1 MDTNQSPEFARRRTK
16 VSDYTGIFAS
26 GFAMGSADVVPGVS
40 GGTIAFIL
48 GIYEELIGSIR
59 MVGQPVFWRALL
71 RGEWRVAL
79 RLINFFFL
87 LALGTGL
94 LGAIFLLAP
103 GIEWMLI
110 NQPIIIWSFFFGLV
124 LASIVIVATRIRVW
138 SPDRF
143 VALLLGAGAA
153 FWIVGLVPV
162 QTPDTWW
169 FLMLSGAIAICA
181 MILPGISGSF
191 IMVLLGKYH
200 FFINAINERDFA
212 SLAFAAIGAAIGLVT
227 FAQVLSWLFRRFHD
241 ITVATLT
248 GFMIGSLR
256 EIWPWKETL
265 ESVVDPVGEIVPLV
279 DRNVLP
285 ALTVNGAFN
294 TEIAFAA
301 GAALLGIIVVV
312 AVERI
317 ALVRAKRADQSVGQ
331 AAAA

>member
-1 MDTNQSPEFARRRTK
+1 
-16 VSDYTGIFAS
+16 
-26 GFAMGSADVVPGVS
+26 MGSADVVPGVS
-40 GGTIAFIL
+40 GGTVAFIL

-59 MVGQPVFWRALL
+59 MVGRPDFWRALL

-79 RLINFFFL
+79 RLVNFFFL
-87 LALGTGL
+87 LALGTGIL
-94 LGAIFLLAP
+94 SAIFLLAP

-124 LASIVIVATRIRVW
+124 LASIVIVATRIRIW
-138 SPDRF
+138 SPSRF
-143 VALLLGAGAA
+143 VALLLGAAAA
-153 FWIVGLVPV
+153 FWLVGLVPV
-162 QTPDTWW
+162 QTPETWW

-212 SLAFAAIGAAIGLVT
+212 SLAFAAIGAAIGLVS

-279 DRNVLP
+279 DRNILP

-294 TEIAFAA
+294 TEIALAA
-301 GAALLGIIVVV
+301 GAALLGIVVVV
-312 AVERI
+312 AVERV
-317 ALVRAKRADQSVGQ
+317 AQVRAKRADQSVGQ

>member
-1 MDTNQSPEFARRRTK
+1 MTIDNLPETSRTRSK
-16 VSDYTGIFAS
+16 LGDYAGVLFS

-71 RGEWRVAL
+71 RGEWRVAM
-79 RLINFFFL
+79 RLANVLFL
-87 LALGTGL
+87 VL
-94 LGAIFLLAP
+94 LGAGVVAAIFLLAP
-103 GIEWMLI
+103 GIEWMLV
-110 NQPIIIWSFFFGLV
+110 NQPVLIWSFFFGLV
-124 LASIVIVATRIRVW
+124 LASIIIVSTRIRQW
-138 SPDRF
+138 SANRF
-143 VALLLGAGAA
+143 VALFGGAVVAY
-153 FWIVGLVPV
+153 WVVGLVPV

-279 DRNVLP
+279 DRNVMP
-285 ALTVNGAFN
+285 PLTIDGVFN
-294 TEIAFAA
+294 IEIALAA
-301 GAALLGIIVVV
+301 GAALLGIALVVG
-312 AVERI
+312 VERI
-317 ALVRAKRADQSVGQ
+317 AQLRTRAAESPADQP
-331 AAAA
+331 AAA

>member
-1 MDTNQSPEFARRRTK
+1 MTIDNMPETPRSRTTPRAYAG
-16 VSDYTGIFAS
+16 VLLS

-71 RGEWRVAL
+71 RGEWRYAM
-79 RLINFFFL
+79 RLVNTLFL
-87 LALGTGL
+87 IVLGAGIV
-94 LGAIFLLAP
+94 GAIFLLAP
-103 GIEWMLI
+103 GIEWMLV
-110 NQPIIIWSFFFGLV
+110 NQPVLIWSFFFGLV
-124 LASIVIVATRIRVW
+124 LASIIVVSTRIRVW
-138 SPDRF
+138 SASRF
-143 VALLLGAGAA
+143 VALLLGAAVA
-153 FWIVGLVPV
+153 YWVVGLVPV

-191 IMVLLGKYH
+191 ILVLLGKYH
-200 FFINAINERDFA
+200 YFINAINERDFA
-212 SLAFAAIGAAIGLVT
+212 SLAFAAIGAVIGLVT
-227 FAQVLSWLFRRFHD
+227 FAQVLTWLFRRFHD

-265 ESVVDPVGEIVPLV
+265 TTVVDPVGEIVPLV

-285 ALTVNGAFN
+285 PLTVNGAFN
-294 TEIAFAA
+294 TEIALAT
-301 GAALLGIIVVV
+301 GAALLGMVLVIG
-312 AVERI
+312 VERI
-317 ALVRAKRADQSVGQ
+317 ALSRERAAAPSADQP
-331 AAAA
+331 AAA

>member
-124 LASIVIVATRIRVW
+124 LASIVIVAMRIRVW
-138 SPDRF
+138 SPGRY

-212 SLAFAAIGAAIGLVT
+212 SLAFAAIGAVIGLVT

-301 GAALLGIIVVV
+301 GAALLGIVVVV

>member
-1 MDTNQSPEFARRRTK
+1 MQSNNSPEFARVRTK
-16 VSDYTGIFAS
+16 ASEYIGIFAS

-59 MVGQPVFWRALL
+59 MVGQPDFWRALL
-71 RGEWRVAL
+71 RGEWRVAM
-79 RLINFFFL
+79 RLINVFFL
-87 LALGTGL
+87 VALGAGI

-110 NQPIIIWSFFFGLV
+110 NQPVIIWSFFFGLV
-124 LASIVIVATRIRVW
+124 LASIVIVSTRIRRW
-138 SPDRF
+138 SPNRF
-143 VALLLGAGAA
+143 VALFLGAAVA
-153 FWIVGLVPV
+153 YWVVGLVPV

-191 IMVLLGKYH
+191 ILVLLGKYH

-265 ESVVDPVGEIVPLV
+265 EAVVDPVGEIAPLV

-301 GAALLGIIVVV
+301 GAALLGIVVVV

-331 AAAA
+331 GAAA

>member
-1 MDTNQSPEFARRRTK
+1 
-16 VSDYTGIFAS
+16 
-26 GFAMGSADVVPGVS
+26 MGSADVVPGVS

-59 MVGQPVFWRALL
+59 MVGRPDFWRALL
-71 RGEWRVAL
+71 RGEWRGAL

-87 LALGTGL
+87 LALGTGV

-124 LASIVIVATRIRVW
+124 LASIVIVATRIRTW
-138 SPDRF
+138 SPSRF
-143 VALLLGAGAA
+143 VALLLGAAAA

-162 QTPDTWW
+162 QTPETWW

-212 SLAFAAIGAAIGLVT
+212 SLAFAAIGAAIGLVS

-279 DRNVLP
+279 DRNILP

-294 TEIAFAA
+294 TEIALAA
-301 GAALLGIIVVV
+301 GAALLGIVVVV
-312 AVERI
+312 AVERV
-317 ALVRAKRADQSVGQ
+317 AQVRAKRADQSVGQ

>member
-1 MDTNQSPEFARRRTK
+1 
-16 VSDYTGIFAS
+16 
-26 GFAMGSADVVPGVS
+26 MGSADVVPGVS
-40 GGTIAFIL
+40 GGTVAFIL

-59 MVGQPVFWRALL
+59 MVGRPDFWRALL

-79 RLINFFFL
+79 RLVNFFFL
-87 LALGTGL
+87 LALGTGIL
-94 LGAIFLLAP
+94 SAIFLLAP

-124 LASIVIVATRIRVW
+124 LASIVIVATRIRIW
-138 SPDRF
+138 SPSRF
-143 VALLLGAGAA
+143 VALLLGAAAA
-153 FWIVGLVPV
+153 FWLVGLVPV
-162 QTPDTWW
+162 QTPETWW

-227 FAQVLSWLFRRFHD
+227 FAQLLSWLFRRFHD

-256 EIWPWKETL
+256 EIWPWKEAL

-294 TEIAFAA
+294 TEIAFAMS
-301 GAALLGIIVVV
+301 AALLGIVVVV
-312 AVERI
+312 AVERV
-317 ALVRAKRADQSVGQ
+317 ALVRAKRADQSVEQG
-331 AAAA
+331 AAV